1 MKVPPFLFVRHGET
15 AWNAEGR
22 LQGRRDIPLNEI
34 GRAQAR
40 AAGLTVAARLAERGV
55 AASEASFVVSPLG
68 RTCETARECLLTMHR
83 DAAGFAS
90 DDRLREFS
98 FGDWEG
104 LTWPEVKAL
113 HPLLLKDRRRDKW
126 NFVPPNGESYAML
139 AERVRPWLDTVTER
153 TVAVSHGGVAR
164 VLMVLVGGL
173 SRLAAPQTEVLQGR
187 VLRFGSRDFAW
198 L

>member
-1 MKVPPFLFVRHGET
+1 MKVPPFLFIRHGET

-22 LQGRRDIPLNEI
+22 LQGQRDLPLNET

-40 AAGLTVAARLAERGV
+40 AAAPLVAAGLAALGC
-55 AASEASFVVSPLG
+55 AASEAAFVVSPLG
-68 RTCETARECLLTMHR
+68 RACDTARECRAAMRL
-83 DAAGFAS
+83 DAAEFAS
-90 DDRLREFS
+90 DDRLKEFT

-173 SRLAAPQTEVLQGR
+173 SRLAAPETAVLQGR
-187 VLRFGSRDFAW
+187 VLRFAARNHAW